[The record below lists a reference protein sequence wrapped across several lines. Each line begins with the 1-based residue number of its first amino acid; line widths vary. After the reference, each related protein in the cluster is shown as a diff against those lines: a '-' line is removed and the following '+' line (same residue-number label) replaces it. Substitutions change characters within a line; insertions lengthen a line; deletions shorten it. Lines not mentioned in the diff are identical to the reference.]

1 MNVSAAIPAA
11 EKANAI
17 SAAAGTA
24 SSAHQECTMP
34 NAVMTTKK
42 HVADSVL
49 RNTDA
54 AISPSAMSAIR
65 IGVVTI
71 AS

>member
-1 MNVSAAIPAA
+1 MP
-11 EKANAI
+11 
-17 SAAAGTA
+17 
-24 SSAHQECTMP
+24 SSTM
-34 NAVMTTKK
+34 TRKK
-42 HVADSVL
+42 QVDESVL

-54 AISPSAMSAIR
+54 AISPSAMSPIR